1 MRSGCRKPRNKWPRR
16 YHFRM
21 LKRFRPTFSDGR
33 AVRRTAPQTL
43 IARGTALLLLAL
55 LATPAITTAGAE
67 SGKLILKP
75 APGSPAVSTTPKTPS
90 RATVLE
96 VQHLFTK
103 LGYPLGSKALGGFGP
118 RTKGALSYFQH
129 KYGLPV
135 TGLPDPKTLALMRS
149 VAASLSG
156 PSGHPQAPPKDLVDR
171 IFGDHLPLLALAV
184 ALAAVLALL
193 ALNTRQRPV

>member
-1 MRSGCRKPRNKWPRR
+1 MS
-16 YHFRM
+16 
-21 LKRFRPTFSDGR
+21 KRFRPAFRNGR
-33 AVRRTAPQTL
+33 AVRPQGPG
-43 IARGTALLLLAL
+43 RLLAL
-55 LATPAITTAGAE
+55 GATALSLALPAAPAHAE

-75 APGSPAVSTTPKTPS
+75 APRRPAASATPKAPS
-90 RATVLE
+90 KTTVLE

-118 RTKGALSYFQH
+118 RTKGALSYFQR
-129 KYGLPV
+129 KYGLPI
-135 TGLPDPKTLALMRS
+135 TGLPDPKTVALMRR

-156 PSGHPQAPPKDLVDR
+156 ASGHGAQAPPKDLVDR

-184 ALAAVLALL
+184 ALAAILALL